1 MNRCRHPHSDELQ
14 PRQILRASFHRRRG
28 LAPLELTLA
37 LPMLVFLMAL
47 MIDFGVA
54 GAWKVRT
61 QANTRYAAWRTVNA
75 RTGEFNPTPRFWPAS
90 APLTTNAGTDLPQ
103 TSQLWDSQQAL
114 LCPCIRGPQLTAPSA
129 PVTVNVPGRM
139 EMDGTVLE
147 GNAIL
152 ERPVP
157 LLKTALPGGK
167 FRFNLKQDVFDD
179 QWQFYSLGIGWNTDI
194 RADVWWDVEHSDLS
208 ALDGTVD
215 SFLQLLN
222 DDLKTLQ
229 TNPRQGDLY
238 PLDNDDEFTRYDGW
252 PPPDFYPRLS
262 GRCESDPL
270 LLYTSAVSRLDEDGQ
285 TNQNS
290 LLSRIDRLPCTM
302 SNSFT
307 SMYKSWICGLEQ
319 CGFDDGAIEPLR
331 ERYKDLAQFAQAQK
345 CRGAPG
351 LQLTRCTC
359 PEKAN
364 CPCPPS
370 PVGVGH

>member
-1 MNRCRHPHSDELQ
+1 MNRCRHPHAVERE
-14 PRQILRASFHRRRG
+14 PRQMSRASIHRRRG

-75 RTGEFNPTPRFWPAS
+75 RTGEFNPTPRYWPAS
-90 APLTTNAGTDLPQ
+90 APLTTNAGADLPQ
-103 TSQLWDSQQAL
+103 SSQLWDSQQAL

-167 FRFNLKQDVFDD
+167 FRFNLKQDVFDN

-229 TNPRQGDLY
+229 TNPKQGDLY

-262 GRCESDPL
+262 GRCESDPQL
-270 LLYTSAVSRLDEDGQ
+270 VYMSIVSRLDKDGQ
-285 TNQNS
+285 PIQNS

-319 CGFDDGAIEPLR
+319 CGFNDGAIDPLR
-331 ERYKDLAQFAQAQK
+331 ERYKDLAQFVQAQK
-345 CRGAPG
+345 CQGAPG
-351 LQLTRCTC
+351 LQLTRCSC

>member
-1 MNRCRHPHSDELQ
+1 MIRSASTRDLKKP
-14 PRQILRASFHRRRG
+14 LRSPFHRRQG

-75 RTGEFNPTPRFWPAS
+75 RTGEFNPTPRYWPTS
-90 APLTTNAGTDLPQ
+90 APLTTNGGADLPLS
-103 TSQLWDSQQAL
+103 SQLWDSQQAL

-129 PVTVNVPGRM
+129 TVAVNVPGRL

-147 GNAIL
+147 GHAIL

-167 FRFNLKQDVFDD
+167 FRFNLKQDVFDN

-194 RADVWWDVEHSDLS
+194 RADVWWDIEHSDLS
-208 ALDGTVD
+208 AMDGSVN
-215 SFLQLLN
+215 SFLQSLN

-229 TNPRQGDLY
+229 TNPKQGDLY

-252 PPPDFYPRLS
+252 PPPDFYPRLR
-262 GRCESDPL
+262 GMCESIPQTV
-270 LLYTSAVSRLDEDGQ
+270 YFEAVSRLDEDGRP
-285 TNQNS
+285 NHNS

-307 SMYKSWICGLEQ
+307 DMYKSWICGLEQ
-319 CGFDDGAIEPLR
+319 CGFNDALIDPLR
-331 ERYKDLAQFAQAQK
+331 DRYRDLAQFAQAQR
-345 CRGAPG
+345 CQGAPS
-351 LQLTRCTC
+351 LQLTRCSC
-359 PEKAN
+359 PENTN

-370 PVGVGH
+370 PVGVGR

>member
-1 MNRCRHPHSDELQ
+1 MSH
-14 PRQILRASFHRRRG
+14 ASIHRRRG

-75 RTGEFNPTPRFWPAS
+75 RTGEFNPTPRYWPAS
-90 APLTTNAGTDLPQ
+90 APLTTNAGADLPQ
-103 TSQLWDSQQAL
+103 SSQLWDSQQAL

-167 FRFNLKQDVFDD
+167 FRFNLKQDVFDN

-194 RADVWWDVEHSDLS
+194 RADAWWDVEHSDLS

-229 TNPRQGDLY
+229 TNPKQGDLY

-262 GRCESDPL
+262 GRCESDPQL
-270 LLYTSAVSRLDEDGQ
+270 VYMSIVSRLDEDGQ
-285 TNQNS
+285 PNQNS

-319 CGFDDGAIEPLR
+319 CGFNDGAIDPLR
-331 ERYKDLAQFAQAQK
+331 ERYKDLAQFAHALK
-345 CRGAPG
+345 CQGAPG
-351 LQLTRCTC
+351 LQLTRCSC